1 MKEKTRSSI
10 FRQVGKISYS
20 MRERLVQQRALTIWL
35 TGLSASGKST
45 TAYALEME
53 LVPEHLCYVLDGDNL
68 RHGINSD
75 LGFSSEDRTENIRRV
90 AEMARLMNDAGLI
103 VIVSLIS
110 PLVSDR
116 DMAKATIGAENFIE
130 VYLNTPLEVCE
141 ERDSKQLYSKA
152 RKGLIA
158 DFTGI
163 SAPYEAPPTADICI
177 NTLDFTPAEAAQQ
190 ILRLVKPRVKVS
202 FT

>member
-1 MKEKTRSSI
+1 M
-10 FRQVGKISYS
+10 
-20 MRERLVQQRALTIWL
+20 VQQRALTIWL

-116 DMAKATIGAENFIE
+116 AMAKATIGAENFIE

-141 ERDSKQLYSKA
+141 ERDPKQLYSKA

-163 SAPYEAPPTADICI
+163 SAPYEVPPTADICI

-190 ILRLVKPRVKVS
+190 IFRLVKPRAKVS